1 MKTDRRTII
10 KKSLHFTAAAY
21 VAPVTLQLL
30 TATHAT
36 AQSVDCGSCATVT
49 ITNNRARNVVE
60 IDYTDCGGN
69 SVNIQN
75 ATLIPPGGSLT
86 LSAQIGTIMSIRMSG
101 DDFPQ
106 NFAIVECDQDI
117 VLN

>member
-36 AQSVDCGSCATVT
+36 AQSVDCGSC
-49 ITNNRARNVVE
+49 
-60 IDYTDCGGN
+60 D
-69 SVNIQN
+69 
-75 ATLIPPGGSLT
+75 GGSVC
-86 LSAQIGTIMSIRMSG
+86 GN
-101 DDFPQ
+101 DVCDFDEDLQ
-106 NFAIVECDQDI
+106 HH
-117 VLN
+117 